1 MTTTPGTM
9 PPVHRSVTVRW
20 DQTAAFRRFTDGI
33 SSWWPMRS
41 HSVGQERTERIVF
54 EGKVGGEIYE
64 VMRGGGG
71 ERSVWGTVTEWEP
84 PHRVG
89 FTWHPGDSPSA
100 AQDIDV
106 HFVSVP
112 NGTRLE
118 LTHSGW
124 ERLGAMARKARVG
137 YNIGWAYVLAVWAGR
152 TRPPLV
158 IALNGL
164 GKLLQLKRR
173 LQERS
178 AS

>member
-1 MTTTPGTM
+1 MTTTLGTM
-9 PPVHRSVTVRW
+9 PPVQRAITVRW
-20 DQTAAFRRFTDGI
+20 DQAAAFRRFTDGI

-41 HSVGQERTERIVF
+41 HSVGQERTERILF

-64 VMRGGGG
+64 VMRGG
-71 ERSVWGTVTEWEP
+71 ERSVWGTVKVWEP

-89 FTWHPGDSPSA
+89 FTWHPGDAPSK

-106 HFVSVP
+106 RFVAVP
-112 NGTRLE
+112 DGTRLE
-118 LTHSGW
+118 LTHTGW

-152 TRPPLV
+152 THHPLV

-164 GKLLQLKRR
+164 GKLLRLKRR
-173 LQERS
+173 FQERN